1 MSFTPAICPLTPPPL
16 PPNVGQVHSPCTEF
30 SCIAISSCTL
40 YQCVYIG
47 TRLACRVCPCCCA
60 GPGEPFATAAGVLGL
75 MALWRAF
82 YTVYL
87 DFWNIRTLHG
97 SPVNRYQ
104 DMLHFVD
111 ALRSA
116 LFVSIAFC
124 IVLQFLSSSL
134 GEEGLEQLFSA
145 FRL

>member
-1 MSFTPAICPLTPPPL
+1 MVLT
-16 PPNVGQVHSPCTEF
+16 
-30 SCIAISSCTL
+30 
-40 YQCVYIG
+40 
-47 TRLACRVCPCCCA
+47 

-87 DFWNIRTLHG
+87 DFWNIRTIHG
-97 SPVNRYQ
+97 RPIDRYQ
-104 DMLHFVD
+104 DMLHFAD

-124 IVLQFLSSSL
+124 IVLQFLRSTL

-145 FRL
+145 LHFGSDW